1 MTAPTLWVVG
11 LPAWGSDALT
21 SLELTGRQA
30 LASAG
35 VVVGGD
41 GQLAAVADLVGDAEQ
56 VPLRADLS
64 GLDAAVGAGGP
75 TAVVASG
82 DPGFFGVL
90 RALRTR
96 LAPEEAR
103 ARLKV
108 VPAVSSV
115 AGLFAHAGLSWDDAV
130 VLSAHGRDP
139 RPTVNACRRL
149 PKTAVLTSPE
159 FGPADLVA
167 ALDDRPRD
175 AWVGERLGTPAAQ
188 IHGVRLGG
196 GAEPADGMRD
206 WADPNVVALVDA
218 EAEAPAASGSHAAGG
233 GPGKGW
239 VAPPRLTPAGW
250 ALDDDAFAHRDGQLT
265 KAEVRAQALAWL
277 GPGVGDL
284 VWDVGCGSGSV
295 GVECARLGAAVC
307 AVDADADQVERAR
320 ANAAAHGVPIDA
332 RVGEAPAA
340 LAGLPEPDAVFV
352 GGGGADL
359 GAIAAAAAAHAHRV
373 VVAAVAAVERVGVA
387 WQALAEAGCDVDA
400 VQLAA
405 SRLAELPGGAH
416 RLAATNPVT
425 LVRGVRP

>member
-1 MTAPTLWVVG
+1 VTAPTLWVVG

-30 LASAG
+30 LASTG

-41 GQLAAVADLVGDAEQ
+41 GQLAAVADLVGDAER

-64 GLDAAVGAGGP
+64 GLDAAVGASGP
-75 TAVVASG
+75 AAVVASG

-90 RALRTR
+90 RALRAR
-96 LAPEEAR
+96 LTPEAAR

-115 AGLFAHAGLSWDDAV
+115 SGVFAHAGLSWDDAV

-159 FGPADLVA
+159 FGPADLIA
-167 ALDDRPRD
+167 ALDARPRD
-175 AWVGERLGTPAAQ
+175 AWIGERLGTPAAQ
-188 IHGVRLGG
+188 IHGVRLGDG
-196 GAEPADGMRD
+196 ADPAAEPRG

-218 EAEAPAASGSHAAGG
+218 HAEAPQRTSASSSEAVGAKS
-233 GPGKGW
+233 W
-239 VAPPRLTPAGW
+239 TAPPRLMPTGW
-250 ALDDDAFAHRDGQLT
+250 GLADDAFAHRDGQVT
-265 KAEVRAQALAWL
+265 KAEVRAQVLAWL

-307 AVDADADQVERAR
+307 AVDRDGDQVERAR
-320 ANAAAHGVPIDA
+320 ANAAAHGVPVDA
-332 RVGEAPAA
+332 RVGEAPAV
-340 LAGLPEPDAVFV
+340 LAELPEPDAVFV
-352 GGGGADL
+352 GGGGANL
-359 GAIAAAAAAHAHRV
+359 PGIAAVAAARAHRAV
-373 VVAAVAAVERVGVA
+373 VTAVAAVERVGPA
-387 WQALAEAGCDVDA
+387 WQALADADCDVDA

-405 SRLAELPGGAH
+405 SRLTALPGGAH

-425 LVRGVRP
+425 LIRGVRP